1 MWSKDLQE
9 CRLYGVENR
18 ILIIGDEIFG
28 EQGVAAHRCAEIL
41 LCREANRPIQ
51 FSINAP
57 IPLTISQLRA
67 RVSTDVIGKKAGRIV
82 LGLGLKDLKR
92 GGVDYNQVFEQ
103 YSLFVDE
110 VLNKT
115 TVPLHLV
122 TIPEDAFSVAKDQI
136 LSLNELIVSLKNR
149 NSRVNIVDFASHAA
163 VYKEKQTERGK
174 FGRSIYTES
183 GEPTSLC
190 NTLLALFLQECILK
204 ELK

>member
-1 MWSKDLQE
+1 M
-9 CRLYGVENR
+9 ENR
-18 ILIIGDEIFG
+18 VLIIGDELFG
-28 EQGVAAHRCAEIL
+28 EQGVAAYRCAEIL

-57 IPLTISQLRA
+57 VPLTLAQLRS

-82 LGLGLKDLKR
+82 LGLGLKELKR
-92 GGVDYNQVFEQ
+92 GGADYRQVFER
-103 YSLFVDE
+103 YSQFVDD

-122 TIPEDAFSVAKDQI
+122 TIPEEAFSVAKDQVS
-136 LSLNELIVSLKNR
+136 SLNELVMGLKDR
-149 NSRVNIVDFASHAA
+149 NSRIKIVDFASHAA
-163 VYKEKQTERGK
+163 LFKEKQAERGK

-190 NTLLALFLQECILK
+190 ETLLALFLQECILK